1 MGPAMI
7 SVEISLFNKL
17 EISKST
23 DIFPLIKHY
32 IPVPASSESDLIQNN
47 FFKKWTT
54 VGNFNSVHEKLVK
67 LINTCNHA
75 GTKIS
80 NFMYI

>member
-7 SVEISLFNKL
+7 SVEISSFNKL

-32 IPVPASSESDLIQNN
+32 IPVPTSSESDLIQT
-47 FFKKWTT
+47 F
-54 VGNFNSVHEKLVK
+54 L
-67 LINTCNHA
+67 
-75 GTKIS
+75 
-80 NFMYI
+80 